1 MMIQFDGAAPFA
13 EGTRVGREVRIGGA
27 TIRIVEEC
35 IHCAVTTVEPG
46 SIRVGDADGAGLIPT
61 FG

>member
-13 EGTRVGREVRIGGA
+13 EDTRVGCEVRIGGA
-27 TIRIVEEC
+27 TVRIVEEC
-35 IHCAVTTVEPG
+35 IRCAVTTVEPG
-46 SIRVGDADGAGLIPT
+46 SIRIGDSDGAGLIPT